1 LEELMADIYLGFGDD
16 GRPVHHT
23 YEARPEQLLLDYG
36 GEKSPHTDAYE
47 LLGTEVLGADRL
59 SINGRDLSFL
69 LDKEKLAARLHQ
81 LGAVQRRFPIVVA
94 DGKDYCPEAMMLA
107 ERLLGEW

>member
-1 LEELMADIYLGFGDD
+1 MADIYLGFGDD
-16 GRPVHHT
+16 HVIVHHT
-23 YEARPEQLLLDYG
+23 KSHRSNPPINFDYG
-36 GEKSPHTDAYE
+36 PSPTNSFFP
-47 LLGTEVLGADRL
+47 LLGVEALGVDRIEVD
-59 SINGRDLSFL
+59 GRDLSFL

-81 LGAVQRRFPIVVA
+81 LGQDQGWFPVVVA